1 MSFQNWFKR
10 GLAALGIPLM
20 LGAAPAAAKALQTA
34 RPALW
39 EVSDPDTR
47 IYLFGTIHLLPDDM
61 KWRSAKF
68 DDAVANSQ
76 QLIVE
81 TIVDQQNLQSIQQ
94 AKFQLGF
101 ARGLPPIAER
111 VPAADLPKLRAA
123 IKKSG
128 APEQVFDQ
136 MKTWLAAITL
146 LSLQFQE
153 MGLQGSHG
161 PEEIL
166 RQQFISTKKPIGE
179 LETNLEQFS
188 YFDRLPEKAQRQLL
202 QGAIEPTANVDQEFK
217 GMLAS
222 WSRGDVRQIANTF
235 NRELSESKD
244 IRENLL
250 DARNA
255 NWARWIEHRLAEPG
269 TIMVAVG
276 AGHLA
281 GKGSV
286 LDTLRKNG
294 YKIRRLQ

>member
-1 MSFQNWFKR
+1 MTFKNWFKR
-10 GLAALGIPLM
+10 GLAALGIPIM
-20 LGAAPAAAKALQTA
+20 LGAAPATAKAPQTA

-68 DDAVANSQ
+68 DNAVANSQ

-101 ARGLPPIAER
+101 AKGLPPIAER
-111 VPAADLPKLRAA
+111 VSAADLPKLRAA

-166 RQQFISTKKPIGE
+166 RQQFLSTKKPIGE

-202 QGAIEPTANVDQEFK
+202 QGAIEPSANVDQEFK
-217 GMLAS
+217 GMLTS
-222 WSRGDVRQIANTF
+222 WSRGDVKQIANTF
-235 NRELSESKD
+235 NRDLSESKD
-244 IRENLL
+244 IRESLL

-286 LDTLRKNG
+286 LDTLKKNG